1 VELPAKLPRETVKAL
16 ERTRIQ
22 GILINLQPDR
32 PPRKGG
38 KYNRKST

>member
-1 VELPAKLPRETVKAL
+1 MKAL

-22 GILINLQPDR
+22 GVLINLQPDR

-38 KYNRKST
+38 KPGHKSK

>member
-1 VELPAKLPRETVKAL
+1 L

-32 PPRKGG
+32 PPHSAG
-38 KYNRKST
+38 KHNRKST